1 MMYAHLALAA
11 YVQQTQPQGGKFDA
25 LFRSLGGA
33 FRDNASHA
41 HEAVVVLEALVVAAV
56 LAALA
61 WPSIKRR
68 RDARAEAEA
77 FAHLARERGLD
88 ADDVALLTELA
99 AHGESTPYLAAK
111 HLDVFE
117 RAVAAELKGRA
128 PTTAVREGDIFSSTH
143 RLRQR
148 LGFDTHDR
156 YQAILS
162 TRELTVGLPVAVSG
176 MRTEVAEVTEAF
188 FALVVPRRPEVAAG
202 VKLALDIVH
211 QDEAKYYVACALLAA
226 EPRAEGW
233 RLVFEHDDNPARTQ
247 RRRFVRVHVD
257 GPATVHYGGE
267 HGARG
272 RPPATV
278 RGTLI
283 DVSVGGVAMRVDER
297 VERGAYARAEFSL
310 GAHEF
315 HDVEATVLG
324 CEGPPE
330 GPFRLRLEFV
340 RVTPDNLQKFGAAIA
355 HASGRSV
362 RAPPVDPPAD
372 PPADPASA

>member
-11 YVQQTQPQGGKFDA
+11 FVQQVRPGGGKFDA
-25 LFRSLGGA
+25 LFQSLGGA

-41 HEAVVVLEALVVAAV
+41 HDAVVALEVIVVAAV
-56 LAALA
+56 VGALA

-77 FAHLARERGLD
+77 LARLAKERGLD
-88 ADDVALLTELA
+88 AADVALLSSLA
-99 AHGESTPYLAAK
+99 AHGKTSPYLAAK

-117 RAVAAELKGRA
+117 RAVAAELETRA
-128 PTTAVREGDIFSSTH
+128 PTTAVREGDIFDSTH
-143 RLRQR
+143 RLRER
-148 LGFDTHDR
+148 LGFGTRDR
-156 YQAILS
+156 YQAILT
-162 TRELTVGLPVAVSG
+162 TRELTPGLPVAVSG

-188 FALVVPRRPEVAAG
+188 FALVVPRRPEVAPG

-211 QDEAKYYVACALLAA
+211 QDEARYYVACALLAA
-226 EPRAEGW
+226 EPRPEGW
-233 RLVFEHDDNPARTQ
+233 RLVFEHDEHPARTQ
-247 RRRFVRVHVD
+247 RRRFVRVHAH

-272 RPPATV
+272 GPPATV
-278 RGTLI
+278 RGSLI
-283 DVSVGGVAMRVDER
+283 DVSVGGAAIRTDAQIEGRTHARVT
-297 VERGAYARAEFSL
+297 FTL
-310 GAHEF
+310 GAEEF

-330 GPFRLRLEFV
+330 GPFRLRIEFV
-340 RVTPDNLQKFGAAIA
+340 RLSPDTLQKFGAAIA

-362 RAPPVDPPAD
+362 RAPPVDPTAEPAD
-372 PPADPASA
+372 L